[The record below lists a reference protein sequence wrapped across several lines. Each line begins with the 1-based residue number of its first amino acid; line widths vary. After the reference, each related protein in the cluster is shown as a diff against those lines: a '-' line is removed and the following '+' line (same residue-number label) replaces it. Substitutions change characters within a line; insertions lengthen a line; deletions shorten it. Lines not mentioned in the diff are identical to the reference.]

1 MCSPTG
7 GHFVCAY
14 VTVGLRVQIW
24 RWSVLCLHFFRNS
37 RLNFSQGIW
46 AISIVF
52 RLKGSLTSVLIC
64 CGYSRPS
71 LVFECRLLAWIFS
84 YTCQLFL
91 RYKREI
97 FVLGVLGFP
106 KIPEEVRSLP
116 KTSEFCR
123 RRSYRENAYPQ
134 GPTLV
139 DNISTIVLKLESFGL
154 TWSIVSSKTAKTH
167 IFQSGVRNWPA
178 RVSRCEIEVFNP

>member
-1 MCSPTG
+1 M
-7 GHFVCAY
+7 
-14 VTVGLRVQIW
+14 
-24 RWSVLCLHFFRNS
+24 
-37 RLNFSQGIW
+37 NFSQGIW

-97 FVLGVLGFP
+97 FVLGVLGFFKTTRSFP

-116 KTSEFCR
+116 KTSEVCR

-139 DNISTIVLKLESFGL
+139 DNISTIVLKSESFGL